1 MVFIKGSYIYDV
13 GKKVENSDNIFV
25 FANADNIYNCNKYNK
40 TDMKAK
46 QTLPKPNFAIYYYVS
61 SVPIVKLNW
70 KKS

>member
-40 TDMKAK
+40 TDMKANRRYPSRISRY
-46 QTLPKPNFAIYYYVS
+46 TIMSPVFPS
-61 SVPIVKLNW
+61 
-70 KKS
+70 